1 MKQVIWVCAV
11 VLAVATSPAYAKGKG
26 RKSAK
31 VVSDQTFVEKAAR
44 GGEAE
49 VELGKLAADK
59 ASSDQVKKFGQRM
72 ADDHS
77 KANDELK
84 PIAKKEGVTLPNTL
98 DPKHKA
104 TKDKLAKLSGRDFDR
119 AYMREMTSDHN
130 HDVSAFQKQLA
141 KTRDP
146 ELKSWI
152 EKTLTTVKEHQQL
165 AQETASKVGATMTG
179 RVTGTVQRMTH
190 RGRSNQGDDRR
201 KHEPLQR
208 CVMLPE
214 IAIRYESLPHPVGGA
229 EVFDFIPVERMQP
242 RQ

>member
-1 MKQVIWVCAV
+1 MKRHMVAA
-11 VLAVATSPAYAKGKG
+11 LAVAAVAFVAAPATTSAANPLRGAKEAITGKT
-26 RKSAK
+26 
-31 VVSDQTFVEKAAR
+31 QTDAAFIKEAAQ
-44 GGEAE
+44 GGMAE
-49 VELGKLAADK
+49 VELGRLGVERAESPD
-59 ASSDQVKKFGQRM
+59 VKQFAQRM
-72 ADDHS
+72 VEDHS

-84 PIAKKEGVTLPNTL
+84 PIASKEGVTIPKTL

-104 TKDKLAKLSGRDFDR
+104 TKDKLAKLSGHDFDR

-190 RGRSNQGDDRR
+190 RGRSNQGDASR
-201 KHEPLQR
+201 
-208 CVMLPE
+208 
-214 IAIRYESLPHPVGGA
+214 
-229 EVFDFIPVERMQP
+229 
-242 RQ
+242 